1 MVKIKNDMS
10 KIKINK
16 SLVSAQFLKDN
27 LAAENLIILDASM
40 KPVGK
45 AGGAT
50 PQTPVYIP
58 GSLRFDFDNEIKDL
72 HTSLPHM
79 MPTPEFFTDEMQKL
93 GINKDSAIVV
103 YDNVGVYSSPR
114 AWWMFRAMGHD
125 QVAVLDG
132 GVPAW
137 VNAGFETATQLKQ
150 KPEQRGNF
158 VSHPQHEAFVD
169 SNHVMKALH
178 DEDFRVLDA
187 RSSNRFHGLEEEP
200 REGLRRGHMP
210 NALNIPFA
218 NVLEDGM
225 LKPRSNLRS
234 IFDPYKN
241 KKMIFS
247 CGSGVTACILAL
259 AAEQAGYHNFS
270 VYDGS
275 WSEWGLASSN
285 LPVVTE

>member
-1 MVKIKNDMS
+1 MS
-10 KIKINK
+10 TFHINN
-16 SLVSAQFLKDN
+16 SLISVQTLKEN
-27 LAAENLIILDASM
+27 LSAENLIILDASM

-45 AGGAT
+45 GSVDT
-50 PQTPVYIP
+50 SQPVYIP

-72 HTSLPHM
+72 TTSLPHM
-79 MPTPEFFTDEMQKL
+79 MPTAEFFTEEMQKM
-93 GINKDSAIVV
+93 GINKDSAIVA
-103 YDNVGVYSSPR
+103 YDSVGIYSSPR

-132 GVPAW
+132 GLPAW
-137 VNAGFETATQLKQ
+137 IRAGFETVAELKE
-150 KPEQRGNF
+150 KPKHRGDF
-158 VSHPQHEAFVD
+158 LSHPQPQAIVD
-169 SNHVMKALH
+169 SNDVMKALH
-178 DEDFRVLDA
+178 DEDFSVLDA

-210 NALNIPFA
+210 NAINMPFA
-218 NVLEDGM
+218 TVLEEGI
-225 LKPRSNLRS
+225 LKQRSSLQS

-259 AAEQAGYHNFS
+259 AAEQAGYKDLS